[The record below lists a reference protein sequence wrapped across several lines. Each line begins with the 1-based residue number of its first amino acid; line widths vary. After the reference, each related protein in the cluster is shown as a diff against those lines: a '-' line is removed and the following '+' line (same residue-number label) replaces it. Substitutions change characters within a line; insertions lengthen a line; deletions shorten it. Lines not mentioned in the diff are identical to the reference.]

1 MAWPFSVFPLAC
13 FNCPLAWST
22 CAFTSGSQL
31 TGKLGSWYLTSHATT
46 WLVWSSLQS
55 AESVKESLSK
65 YGVFCQ
71 SNCTRYGADVTEG
84 GCCMNSG
91 VFGWFRT
98 MMVGALVDGSSPRT
112 EPRLLHHAQV
122 TADVCLV
129 PCVTPGAVLWSM
141 AAVLVPSRICYT
153 ALGSLPTSV
162 WYSASRSSACHLP
175 GVTCCLFFYF
185 WPTPRYYHKL

>member
-1 MAWPFSVFPLAC
+1 M
-13 FNCPLAWST
+13 
-22 CAFTSGSQL
+22 
-31 TGKLGSWYLTSHATT
+31 
-46 WLVWSSLQS
+46 WSSLQS

-91 VFGWFRT
+91 VFGWFDT

-162 WYSASRSSACHLP
+162 WYRASRLSACHLP
-175 GVTCCLFFYF
+175 GVACCLFFYF
-185 WPTPRYYHKL
+185 WPTPRYYYKL